1 MSNSE
6 KIKRDIFDLY
16 KVFYTIGQDEQV
28 SSFFST
34 EILRKLKYKPDEVK
48 KVLNLEECA
57 IKKENQDIFPKISHI
72 STRSQAIE
80 YFKHNLEQIFYPD
93 ITESEKNVI
102 LKKMTTEEL
111 KHLYYVIYGIK
122 WEGKC
127 KKIDIIYKI
136 KDFCEDE
143 KRTADLTKNLY

>member
-16 KVFYTIGQDEQV
+16 QVFYTIGQNEQI

-48 KVLNLEECA
+48 KVLNLEEYA
-57 IKKENQDIFPKISHI
+57 IKKGNHDISSEISHI

-80 YFKHNLEQIFYPD
+80 YFKRNLEQIFYPD
-93 ITESEKNVI
+93 ITESEKNII
-102 LKKMTTEEL
+102 LKKITTEEL

-127 KKIDIIYKI
+127 KKKDIIYKI